1 MSIHFFCFLLANSYP
16 PPATSISR
24 RRHAARR
31 RKASSQ
37 QSLARP
43 STLDARPDSYRHKKL
58 NIYTLLITS
67 YQLPTTSMS
76 RRSRAARR
84 PEGLFAAK
92 SCSPLDSG
100 RSARFLS
107 PQKAQHLHATHYKL
121 PVTRYFH
128 VPPESRSAQ
137 ADSPFSIAKNH
148 FLYKHQLFVE

>member
-67 YQLPTTSMS
+67 YQLPATSMS

-84 PEGLFAAK
+84 RIPHLALLKIIFSININYLLNNHFSRFGFFVKARATFRQHRAAL
-92 SCSPLDSG
+92 SANHSNSPN
-100 RSARFLS
+100 
-107 PQKAQHLHATHYKL
+107 H
-121 PVTRYFH
+121 
-128 VPPESRSAQ
+128 
-137 ADSPFSIAKNH
+137 SPFYRSH
-148 FLYKHQLFVE
+148 SC